1 MKNGLTLEALQ
12 STLARL
18 RRERDHY
25 AELSESEAED
35 AFFSSCNVVNGTEMM
50 ILAAERLIE
59 KETFTPGYSEDASP
73 YL

>member
-1 MKNGLTLEALQ
+1 MKNDKMLETLQ

-35 AFFSSCNVVNGTEMM
+35 AFFSSRNVVKGTEMM
-50 ILAAERLIE
+50 IIAVERLIE
-59 KETFTPGYSEDASP
+59 NER
-73 YL
+73 L